1 MSELDESV
9 TEALAPETFD
19 VLDFVQG
26 RGLPRSAVTL
36 YTDVEAGQRL
46 ADLAATEE
54 SNAKLAEKEG
64 LGIADEVEWVDPDE
78 VEELRERIE
87 NSAITFKLRGLA
99 PAAKKALRNGL
110 VAKHNFKE
118 DVPANEQEA
127 YFEEY
132 SYTLI
137 AKTVEAVVRA
147 DGAEDNT
154 KWTPERVKAFHEAYN
169 ETEYARL
176 DNAVYNINFNTD
188 VFDRAASADF
198 LSKR

>member
-1 MSELDESV
+1 MTDLDPAIEA
-9 TEALAPETFD
+9 ALAPETFD

-26 RGLPRSAVTL
+26 RGLPRTTVTL

-46 ADLAATEE
+46 ADLAASEE
-54 SNAKLAEKEG
+54 DNAKQAESQG
-64 LGIADEVEWVDPDE
+64 LGIADELVWVDPDE
-78 VEELRERIE
+78 VEELRQRIE
-87 NSAITFKLRGLA
+87 SSAVIFHLRGLA
-99 PAAKKALRNGL
+99 PAAKTALRKSL
-110 VAKHNFKE
+110 VAKHNYSE
-118 DVPANEQEA
+118 SLPAEEQEA

-137 AKTVEAVVRA
+137 AKSIEKVTRA
-147 DGAEDNT
+147 DGAEDPK
-154 KWTPERVKAFHEAYN
+154 KWTPSRVEKFHEEYN

-176 DNAVYNINFNTD
+176 DSAVFDVNFKTD